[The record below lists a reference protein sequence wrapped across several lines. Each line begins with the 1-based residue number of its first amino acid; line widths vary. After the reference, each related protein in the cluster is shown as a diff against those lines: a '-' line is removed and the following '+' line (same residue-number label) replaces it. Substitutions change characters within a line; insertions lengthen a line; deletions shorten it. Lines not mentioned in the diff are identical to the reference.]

1 MGQEFHRFRAPSLD
15 EAYNL
20 MRDRLGDLAIVVRTT
35 QVKEGG
41 VLGLFGKRVV
51 ELTATAPAPAA
62 ASARKPSAVEKR
74 YAGASR
80 QARERATPTEVP
92 RQTAVGSD
100 ETVKDSVAYFQQ
112 LVSDAQ
118 KRIGVRRPVE
128 LATGHGPESLAP
140 VIPFPRPGRDTPSS
154 DAVRSELKE
163 LRELVEVLVAET
175 PGAGIPSECA
185 PLYKRLIDSGVSR
198 KAAAA
203 LMASAVRGSDLEL
216 LRNPSVL
223 EQRIS
228 FEIRKQVKTSGGIG
242 LCAGTC
248 RTIALVGATG
258 VGKTTSL
265 AKLAARFAVRE
276 RARVALVT
284 ADTYRVAAPEQLRVY
299 ANIIGIPLHVVN
311 DAAEMRAT
319 LRKLRDYDLVL
330 VDTAGG
336 SQFNKGQLRELRDI
350 LDAAQPDE
358 TMLVLGANTQL
369 DDLRQ
374 IVQNFA
380 PLRPTSL
387 FFSKLDE
394 TRRYGGLYT
403 TLAETGLPLGY
414 FSVGQNVPDDL
425 ILAQPEMVADLLL
438 SGKATQL
445 SASKQ
450 R

>member
-1 MGQEFHRFRAPSLD
+1 MAQEFHRFRAASLD

-20 MRDRLGDLAIVVRTT
+20 MRDRLGDTAIVVRTT

-41 VLGLFGKRVV
+41 VLGLFGKRLV
-51 ELTATAPAPAA
+51 ELTATAPAEPV
-62 ASARKPSAVEKR
+62 ARKRSAVEKR

-80 QARERATPTEVP
+80 QGNEKMRTAEVAS
-92 RQTAVGSD
+92 RTAVGSD
-100 ETVKDSVAYFQQ
+100 ETVKDTVAYFQQ

-118 KRIGVRRPVE
+118 KRIGVRQPVE
-128 LATGHGPESLAP
+128 LASGQGREATVAP
-140 VIPFPRPGRDTPSS
+140 VVPFRRPERDSES
-154 DAVRSELKE
+154 GDSVRRELKE
-163 LRELVEVLVAET
+163 LRELVEVLVAEA
-175 PGAGIPSECA
+175 PGAGVPAECA
-185 PLYKRLIDSGVSR
+185 PIYKSLIDCGVSR
-198 KAAAA
+198 KAAAS
-203 LMASAVRGSDLEL
+203 LIASAIRDSDLEL
-216 LRNPSVL
+216 MRNPQIL
-223 EQRIS
+223 EQRVA
-228 FEIRKQVKTSGGIG
+228 FEIRKQTKVAGGIG
-242 LCAGTC
+242 ISAGA
-248 RTIALVGATG
+248 RRVVALVGATG
-258 VGKTTSL
+258 VGKTTNL
-265 AKLAARFAVRE
+265 AKLAAHFAVRE
-276 RARVALVT
+276 HAKVALVT

-299 ANIIGIPLHVVN
+299 ANIIGIPMFVVN
-311 DAAEMRAT
+311 DATEMRES
-319 LRKLRDYDLVL
+319 LQKLRNYDLVL
-330 VDTAGG
+330 IDTAGG

-350 LDAAQPDE
+350 LEAAQPDE

-425 ILAQPEMVADLLL
+425 VQARPEMVAELLL
-438 SGKATQL
+438 SGKASQL
-445 SASKQ
+445 SAGKQ